1 MLRWLVML
9 ERYPEVE
16 LIRQEYLPPS
26 QETVISSG
34 SIRTDKLPS
43 EGAGPP
49 VRARETISPSLNSS
63 TEKISFFSLSSAL
76 YLKIRLEEW
85 VSTREIRSRSLSDR
99 GISLIFH
106 GGHGVRGGTFLDGRR
121 P

>member
-1 MLRWLVML
+1 MLD
-9 ERYPEVE
+9 RYPEVE

-49 VRARETISPSLNSS
+49 VRARQTISPSLNSS
-63 TEKISFFSLSSAL
+63 TEKNKLFQLIICFISENPAGRMGVHKGNQVTFPVGQGH
-76 YLKIRLEEW
+76 LKL
-85 VSTREIRSRSLSDR
+85 
-99 GISLIFH
+99 ISM
-106 GGHGVRGGTFLDGRR
+106 GGHGVREELF
-121 P
+121 